1 MPGVE
6 KLSVA
11 VTAEQAAMVREAVE
25 TGEYATAGE
34 VVGEALRLWQGE
46 RRGGGGGGEALRRGQ
61 AERQAR
67 AREAEELRRLWREGV
82 ESGPA
87 QDGRAAFA
95 RLRQRIESE

>member
-1 MPGVE
+1 MPSVE

-34 VVGEALRLWQGE
+34 VVGEALRLW
-46 RRGGGGGGEALRRGQ
+46 Q

-95 RLRQRIESE
+95 RLRQRIESEAVDSAAE

>member
-11 VTAEQAAMVREAVE
+11 VTAKQAAMVREAVE

-34 VVGEALRLWQGE
+34 VVGEALRLW
-46 RRGGGGGGEALRRGQ
+46 Q

-95 RLRQRIESE
+95 RLRQRIESEAVDSVAE

>member
-34 VVGEALRLWQGE
+34 VVGEALRLW
-46 RRGGGGGGEALRRGQ
+46 Q

-95 RLRQRIESE
+95 RLRQRIESEAVELRG

>member
-34 VVGEALRLWQGE
+34 VVGEALRLW
-46 RRGGGGGGEALRRGQ
+46 Q

-95 RLRQRIESE
+95 RLRQRIESEAVDSAAE

>member
-11 VTAEQAAMVREAVE
+11 VTAEQAAMVRDAVE

-34 VVGEALRLWQGE
+34 VVGEALRLWQ
-46 RRGGGGGGEALRRGQ
+46 

-67 AREAEELRRLWREGV
+67 AREVKELRRLWWEGV

-95 RLRQRIESE
+95 RLRQRIESEAVDSAAE

>member
-34 VVGEALRLWQGE
+34 VVGEALRLWQ
-46 RRGGGGGGEALRRGQ
+46 

-67 AREAEELRRLWREGV
+67 AREVEELRRLWREGV
-82 ESGPA
+82 ESSSA

-95 RLRQRIESE
+95 RLRQRIESEAVDSAAE

>member
-34 VVGEALRLWQGE
+34 VVGEALRLWQ
-46 RRGGGGGGEALRRGQ
+46 

-67 AREAEELRRLWREGV
+67 AREAEELRRQWREGV

-95 RLRQRIESE
+95 RLRQRIESEAVDSAAE

>member
-34 VVGEALRLWQGE
+34 VVGEALRLWQ
-46 RRGGGGGGEALRRGQ
+46 

-95 RLRQRIESE
+95 RLRQRIESGSRRLRG

>member
-34 VVGEALRLWQGE
+34 VVGEALRLWQ
-46 RRGGGGGGEALRRGQ
+46 

-95 RLRQRIESE
+95 RLRQRIELEAVDSAAE

>member
-34 VVGEALRLWQGE
+34 VVGEALRLWQ
-46 RRGGGGGGEALRRGQ
+46 

-67 AREAEELRRLWREGV
+67 AREVEELRRLWREGV

-95 RLRQRIESE
+95 RLRQRIEPEAVDSAAE

>member
-25 TGEYATAGE
+25 TGEYATASE
-34 VVGEALRLWQGE
+34 VVGEALRLW
-46 RRGGGGGGEALRRGQ
+46 Q

-95 RLRQRIESE
+95 RLRQRTESEAVDSAAE

>member
-34 VVGEALRLWQGE
+34 VVGEALRLWQ
-46 RRGGGGGGEALRRGQ
+46 

-67 AREAEELRRLWREGV
+67 AREVEELRRLWREGV

-95 RLRQRIESE
+95 RLRQRIESEAVDSAAE